1 MRAWPSDL
9 QWVTPHVLAVQ
20 LDQVEGVEEYL
31 VVSAVVP
38 DEIERGNAVVI
49 AGNSFAIDDAG
60 AGAQACQR
68 LNDQREAL
76 GEVVA
81 PDGYRALPAHR
92 SCGQ

>member
-20 LDQVEGVEEYL
+20 LQVEGVEEYL

-49 AGNSFAIDDAG
+49 AGDSFAIDDAG
-60 AGAQACQR
+60 ARAQACQR
-68 LNDQREAL
+68 LD
-76 GEVVA
+76 
-81 PDGYRALPAHR
+81 D
-92 SCGQ
+92 